1 MEVASERC
9 LSGEWLSLQLGCAC
23 RVRVGAA
30 GRDELTL

>member
-9 LSGEWLSLQLGCAC
+9 LSGEWLSLQLGCAG
-23 RVRVGAA
+23 RVRIGAA

>member
-9 LSGEWLSLQLGCAC
+9 LSGEWLSLQLGCAG
-23 RVRVGAA
+23 RVWVGAA